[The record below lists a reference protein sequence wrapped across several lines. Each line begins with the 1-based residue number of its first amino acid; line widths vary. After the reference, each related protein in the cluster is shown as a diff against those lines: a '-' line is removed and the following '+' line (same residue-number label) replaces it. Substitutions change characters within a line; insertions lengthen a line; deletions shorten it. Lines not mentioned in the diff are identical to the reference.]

1 MVFHLRDGAN
11 YYGVKFGGS
20 RVDPFHVDEADFDGL
35 NGVDGVGVVDGDK
48 TG

>member
-1 MVFHLRDGAN
+1 
-11 YYGVKFGGS
+11 
-20 RVDPFHVDEADFDGL
+20 VDPFHVDEADFDGL